1 MYLYVST
8 QVIGKLYMSGEVE
21 TMTDEEIARW
31 QEELYELECSCTTG
45 PLMSEEEQMQR
56 IREIATGE
64 FRKRM
69 REKLE
74 ARKREMP
81 QEIANTSA
89 PLHKARLQRDL
100 DLLTGD

>member
-1 MYLYVST
+1 
-8 QVIGKLYMSGEVE
+8 MSGEVE

-45 PLMSEEEQMQR
+45 PLMSEEEQMRR
-56 IREIATGE
+56 IREVASGE

-74 ARKREMP
+74 ARKRELP
-81 QEIANTSA
+81 QEIANTSD
-89 PLHKARLQRDL
+89 PQKKARLQLDL
-100 DLLTGD
+100 ELLTGERKTGSTDREV